1 MGSQSGGRRPTI
13 RTVAEHAGVSK
24 SLVSLV
30 LRDAPG
36 VSEERREAVLAAM
49 RELDYRPNASARAL
63 TEDRSH
69 VIGVLVDDLRNPW
82 YVQALE
88 GINASLH
95 RHDLRMLL
103 GDQRLDLL
111 SDEALTTTF
120 LEMNVDG
127 MILTGSLVPSER
139 VVETAAKVPTVVV
152 GSRSLTLPHVDV
164 VVNDDELGARIAV
177 RHLVDLGHRRIAHIT
192 APSAVGQF
200 RWASYRATMVEAG
213 LEPVVVDE
221 EPTEDG
227 GYRAA
232 VRLLTGA
239 SRPTAVFAYNDR
251 AAMGVLSAAQQLGLD
266 VPGDLSVVGYDDSLL
281 AALKTISL
289 TSVGNASYRVGY
301 RAADLLAQRIADP
314 ARVPQTLLVEPSLAV
329 RRTSGAAPLG

>member
-1 MGSQSGGRRPTI
+1 MTTPPRRPTI

-30 LRDAPG
+30 LRNSPS
-36 VSEERREAVLAAM
+36 VSPERREAVQSAM
-49 RELDYRPNASARAL
+49 RELGYRPNRSARSL
-63 TEDRSH
+63 TEARSR

-88 GINASLH
+88 GINAMLH

-111 SDEALTTTF
+111 SDEALTATF

-139 VVETAAKVPTVVV
+139 IVEAAAEVPTVVV

-164 VVNDDELGARIAV
+164 IVNDDDQGARLAV
-177 RHLVDLGHRRIAHIT
+177 THLADLGHSRIAHIGS
-192 APSAVGQF
+192 ASAVGQV
-200 RWASYRATMVEAG
+200 RQAAYLSQMGELG
-213 LEPVVVDE
+213 LPTSVTDDA
-221 EPTEDG
+221 PTEDG

-232 VRLLTGA
+232 VRLLTA
-239 SRPTAVFAYNDR
+239 DARPTAIFAYNDLS
-251 AAMGVLSAAQQLGLD
+251 ALGVLSAAQQLGLD

-281 AALKTISL
+281 AQLKTISL
-289 TSVGNASYRVGY
+289 TSVDNASYRVGY
-301 RAADLLAQRIADP
+301 RAADLLVQRIETP
-314 ARVPQTLLVEPSLAV
+314 EREPQTLLLEPSLAV
-329 RRTSGAAPLG
+329 RGTTGTAPAG